1 MGLFRE
7 RDGLPLLA
15 TQLGYLTNTDKEEH
29 NNLSILTSFCKH
41 CGDDYAGLV
50 PRKYRYSINP
60 LYSDG
65 FSHTISMRMPIV
77 YLNPFTALS

>member
-50 PRKYRYSINP
+50 PRKYRYSNICLERGMVSP
-60 LYSDG
+60 Y
-65 FSHTISMRMPIV
+65 
-77 YLNPFTALS
+77 